1 MSDVLDT
8 GAIGDSFSTGST
20 AVTLTDVKLLLGS
33 LGFSSTGTTSLDLL
47 SDNSNSPGTQVAQL
61 ATFNNT
67 ILPTAGSFQLVDFP
81 GLSVALSANTRY
93 WIQLSRASASGDQ
106 DVQNTLWSTS
116 SDLSGIGVLGEYNF
130 VFGPPGIPNTQSPG
144 PFQMKVTASSTQA
157 VPEPSTMPF
166 AILGFAA
173 FVALRAW
180 KCR

>member
-1 MSDVLDT
+1 MLSLS
-8 GAIGDSFSTGST
+8 A
-20 AVTLTDVKLLLGS
+20 LTS
-33 LGFSSTGTTSLDLL
+33 ISPIPTGTTALDLL
-47 SDNSNSPGTQVAQL
+47 SDNSNSPGTLVTQL

-67 ILPTAGSFQLVDFP
+67 SLPTNGSFQLFDFP
-81 GLSVALSANTRY
+81 GLSVSLSPNTRY
-93 WIQLSRASASGDQ
+93 WIDLATVLGTTPIT
-106 DVQNTLWSTS
+106 VWSTS
-116 SDLSGIGVLGEYNF
+116 SDLSGTGVANEYYSVGF
-130 VFGPPGIPNTQSPG
+130 SPGFPNTQSPG